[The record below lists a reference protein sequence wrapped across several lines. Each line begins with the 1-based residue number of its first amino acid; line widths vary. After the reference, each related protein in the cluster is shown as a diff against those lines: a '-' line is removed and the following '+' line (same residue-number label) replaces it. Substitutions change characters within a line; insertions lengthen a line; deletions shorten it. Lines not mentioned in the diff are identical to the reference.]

1 MLLEYI
7 KKHSLYF
14 SFVFALFAAYLN
26 GYAAVNYPYYEKSS
40 KELYDV
46 LFHYLTP
53 PISANIPNILL
64 FILIIYFI
72 VKCFSFNKMIL
83 RKFFLLVGILYIFRV
98 LLFTLTETPVPNKFK
113 STCISRNNYSSM
125 KWNNIIRNPN
135 MCIDNM
141 YSGHSMISVAIMMFI
156 LAYTN
161 SVVEK
166 TVVIALTISIL
177 FTLIWSRLHYTQDVL
192 VALLIT
198 SAWSF
203 LIQNTNI
210 I

>member
-1 MLLEYI
+1 MLFNYI

-14 SFVFALFAAYLN
+14 SFVFALFTGFLN
-26 GYAAVNYPYYEKSS
+26 EYVAVNYPYYEKSS

-53 PISANIPNILL
+53 PISDNIPNILL
-64 FILIIYFI
+64 LILIIYFI
-72 VKCFSFNKMIL
+72 VKCLSFNKTIL
-83 RKFFLLVGILYIFRV
+83 KKFFLLVGIMYIFRV

-113 STCISRNNYSSM
+113 STCISSNNFSSI
-125 KWNNIIRNPN
+125 KWNNITRFPN

-156 LAYTN
+156 LTYTN
-161 SVVEK
+161 SVFEK
-166 TVVIALTISIL
+166 TAVVILTICIL
-177 FTLIWSRLHYTQDVL
+177 LSLIWSRLHYTQDVL
-192 VALLIT
+192 VALLVT
-198 SAWSF
+198 TAWSF
-203 LIQNTNI
+203 LINNTNI